1 VDWQQKG
8 GKLWMRY
15 FHLDII
21 GYPLPL
27 AQPLSA
33 QTATSVQ
40 PSTSGATCS
49 KSNEQIRVGDRVR
62 FLPLARKD
70 IRYAKFF
77 ASSASEECGIVTKV
91 KDRDAI
97 VDFSRYKNC
106 YVSLDSISLEPSIHP
121 GVTCGGCKVTP
132 ICGPRFKCKVCLSFD
147 YCQQCFYG
155 KRSHPHTFLR
165 INEAGVASIFAGKPG
180 RHREQT
186 TGVAACD
193 GLSSAPA
200 GLIEEW
206 SKCVKQL
213 NVSSLETWSQRLVD
227 GDPTTF
233 WQSCGSQG
241 KHWIL
246 LEMHVSVMV
255 QSLKMVVSSDDGS
268 YMPSKLQINV
278 GNSTA
283 NMKELKFVDVDS
295 NATYVTLLSDIK
307 EYFKYIEISILE
319 CRNGGVDCR
328 VHGLYLVGRHRANY
342 DPLVSAF
349 CFLASDSEDLDDTD
363 DLRYGPVVSTSGPS
377 PSRKLSSVDSAAAI
391 EAAHT
396 KRESPIKVYVWGLN
410 DKDQLGGHK
419 GSKLR
424 VPVYSENITSLRP
437 SHIVGGSKCSF
448 IVSQDGKVY
457 ACGEGNKGRLG
468 LGHSNN
474 VSVPQQLTSLSAYVV
489 KKVAIHSGGQHVMAL
504 TVDGKVFSWGE
515 GDDGKLGHGNK
526 ASYDKP
532 KLIEALKSKRIKDIA
547 CGSSHS
553 AAITS
558 GGELY
563 TWGLGEYGRLGH
575 GDTLTQLRPK
585 MVKALEGWRV
595 IQVACGSKDAQTLAL
610 TETGQVFSWGDGDYG
625 KLGRGGSDGC
635 NVPQIIE
642 TLDGQGVSQIVCG
655 AQFSIALTKTGE
667 VLTWG
672 KGDYFRLGHNSDK
685 HVRKPTVVEALRAK
699 KIVHVAS
706 GALHCL
712 AVTDTG
718 QVYAW
723 GDNDHGQVGNGIA
736 PVNRKPT
743 LVQGLE
749 GVRVAKVACG
759 SSHSVCWTG
768 PDTPI
773 PRTHEAV
780 LFTAPRDPLGNHSLG
795 KGYFGSL

>member
-1 VDWQQKG
+1 
-8 GKLWMRY
+8 MRY
-15 FHLDII
+15 FHLEIM

-27 AQPLSA
+27 AQPLSSQA
-33 QTATSVQ
+33 AIPVQ
-40 PSTSGATCS
+40 QVTFSSATCS

-62 FLPLARKD
+62 FLQSARND
-70 IRYAKFF
+70 VRYARFF
-77 ASSASEECGIVTKV
+77 ASSAAEECGIVTKI

-106 YVSLDSISLEPSIHP
+106 YVSLDSIALEPSIHP

-180 RHREQT
+180 RHREMSAGCSSGQ
-186 TGVAACD
+186 ACHSNNPNVID
-193 GLSSAPA
+193 
-200 GLIEEW
+200 EW

-213 NVSSLETWSQRLVD
+213 SVSSLDTWAMRLVD
-227 GDPTTF
+227 GDPSTF

-246 LEMHVSVMV
+246 LEMHPNVMI

-295 NATYVTLLSDIK
+295 NATNVTLLSDIK
-307 EYFKYIEISILE
+307 ECFKYIEISILE

-328 VHGLYLVGRHRANY
+328 VHGLHLVGRQRANY

-349 CFLASDSEDLDDTD
+349 CFLASDSEDMDDD
-363 DLRYGPVVSTSGPS
+363 DIRYGPSFNTTSMPASSRRMSSTDGLNP
-377 PSRKLSSVDSAAAI
+377 L
-391 EAAHT
+391 ETAHA
-396 KRESPIKVYVWGLN
+396 KRENQIKVFLWGLN

-419 GSKLR
+419 GSK
-424 VPVYSENITSLRP
+424 VKIPVFSETITSLRP
-437 SHIVGGSKCSF
+437 SHIVGGLKCLF

-457 ACGEGNKGRLG
+457 ACGEGTNGRLG

-474 VSVPQQLTSLSAYVV
+474 VSVPQQLTALSAYVV
-489 KKVAIHSGGQHVMAL
+489 KKVSIHSGGQHAMAL

-526 ASYDKP
+526 SSCDKP
-532 KLIEALKSKRIKDIA
+532 KLVEALKSKRIKDIA

-575 GDTLTQLRPK
+575 GDTVTQMRPK
-585 MVKALEGWRV
+585 MVMELHGKRV

-610 TETGQVFSWGDGDYG
+610 TEAGQVFSWGDGDYG

-635 NVPQIIE
+635 NIPQNIE
-642 TLDGQGVSQIVCG
+642 TLDGLGVVQIVCG
-655 AQFSIALTKTGE
+655 AQFSIALTKSGE

-685 HVRKPTVVEALRAK
+685 HVRKPTVVEVLRGK
-699 KIVHVAS
+699 KVVHVAS
-706 GALHCL
+706 GSLHCL
-712 AVTDTG
+712 AVTESG

-723 GDNDHGQVGNGIA
+723 GDNDHGQQGNGTTV
-736 PVNRKPT
+736 VNRKPT

-768 PDTPI
+768 PDVPT

-780 LFTAPRDPLGNHSLG
+780 LFAVARDPLGICSLG
-795 KGYFGSL
+795 KFSCV